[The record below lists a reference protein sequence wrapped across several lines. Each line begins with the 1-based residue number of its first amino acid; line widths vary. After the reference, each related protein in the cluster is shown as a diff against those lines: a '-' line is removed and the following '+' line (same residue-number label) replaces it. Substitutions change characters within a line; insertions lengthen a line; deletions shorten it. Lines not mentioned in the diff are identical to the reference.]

1 MKSFKAWLIGVLPLL
16 IPGMVYAAQ
25 YIQAPPLTDV
35 INAPV
40 GPVQGEPVQVPLIT
54 WGGDIATIYGNGKA
68 RETTKESIFARQGL
82 RLKLVREDDFKK
94 QIQAYMS
101 GKSPYLR
108 GTMGMLNMAIEVL
121 SGDPRTQPVVVYQMT
136 WSTGG
141 DALVVKEGLKSPADL
156 CGKTIA
162 VQAYG
167 PHVAYLTRLIS
178 DACQSAKDVNIK
190 WTQDLTGTDNTPGA
204 ALRDDA
210 AVDAAMV
217 IIPDALALTSGG
229 TVGTGAE
236 DSVQGARVLLSTK
249 TASRIIADVYA
260 VRTDYLQTH
269 RSEVEKFVHGLM
281 RAEESL
287 RELMKQKSS
296 RAADYQHM
304 ISAAADLLLDSPQ
317 AIGDAEG
324 LYADCEYV
332 GYRGNVT
339 FFGDP
344 KYPRNLDKLTGEI
357 QDAFVAVGLLSARV
371 SLDHAKWDYD
381 RLKAGLTD
389 VAGVEAPKFDV
400 KEVAKIVAR
409 KQQQGTLAEGELFA
423 FEVYFKPNQNT
434 FSADLYGDA
443 FAKVVELASTY
454 GGAVIAVEG
463 HSDPLGYL
471 RKKKEGV
478 SELVLKRTKQAAK
491 NLSLTRANRV
501 RDSVI
506 EFAKSQEI
514 TLDPTQFATVGHGV
528 MQPKN
533 GTCGHDP
540 CPPRTEQEWRNNM
553 RVKFRII
560 QIEAE
565 TSAFKPL

>member
-1 MKSFKAWLIGVLPLL
+1 
-16 IPGMVYAAQ
+16 
-25 YIQAPPLTDV
+25 
-35 INAPV
+35 
-40 GPVQGEPVQVPLIT
+40 
-54 WGGDIATIYGNGKA
+54 
-68 RETTKESIFARQGL
+68 
-82 RLKLVREDDFKK
+82 
-94 QIQAYMS
+94 
-101 GKSPYLR
+101 
-108 GTMGMLNMAIEVL
+108 
-121 SGDPRTQPVVVYQMT
+121 
-136 WSTGG
+136 
-141 DALVVKEGLKSPADL
+141 
-156 CGKTIA
+156 
-162 VQAYG
+162 
-167 PHVAYLTRLIS
+167 
-178 DACQSAKDVNIK
+178 
-190 WTQDLTGTDNTPGA
+190 
-204 ALRDDA
+204 
-210 AVDAAMV
+210 
-217 IIPDALALTSGG
+217 
-229 TVGTGAE
+229 
-236 DSVQGARVLLSTK
+236 
-249 TASRIIADVYA
+249 
-260 VRTDYLQTH
+260 
-269 RSEVEKFVHGLM
+269 
-281 RAEESL
+281 
-287 RELMKQKSS
+287 
-296 RAADYQHM
+296 M

-332 GYRGNVT
+332 GYRGNVM

-371 SLDHAKWDYD
+371 SLDHAKWDYQ

-389 VAGVEAPKFDV
+389 IAGVEAPKFDV
-400 KEVAKIVAR
+400 QEVAKVVAR
-409 KQQQGTLAEGELFA
+409 KQQQGTLAEGELFS

-501 RDSVI
+501 RDSVV

>member
-1 MKSFKAWLIGVLPLL
+1 MKNLKAWLIGVLSLL

-25 YIQAPPLTDV
+25 YKQAPPLTDV

-40 GPVQGEPVQVPLIT
+40 GPVKGKPVQVPLIT

-94 QIQAYMS
+94 QIEAYMS

-121 SGDPRTQPVVVYQMT
+121 SGDPRTKPVVVYQMT

-167 PHVAYLTRLIS
+167 PHVDYLTRLIS

-204 ALRDDA
+204 AFRDDSA
-210 AVDAAMV
+210 IDAAMV

-236 DSVQGARVLLSTK
+236 DSVKGARILLSTK

-260 VRTDYLQTH
+260 VRTDYLQSH

-281 RAEESL
+281 RAEEAL
-287 RELMKQKSS
+287 RELVKQKSS
-296 RAADYQHM
+296 RVADYQQM

-344 KYPRNLDKLTGEI
+344 KYPRNLDKLTREI

-371 SLDHAKWDYD
+371 SLNHAKWDYE
-381 RLKAGLTD
+381 RLKTGLTD
-389 VAGVEAPKFDV
+389 VVGVEAPKFDV
-400 KEVAKIVAR
+400 KEVAKVVAR
-409 KQQQGTLAEGELFA
+409 KQQQGTLAEGELFS

-478 SELVLKRTKQAAK
+478 SELVLKRIKQAAM

-501 RDSVI
+501 RDSVV
-506 EFAKSQEI
+506 EFAKSQRI
-514 TLDPTQFATVGHGV
+514 TLDPTQFATAGHGV
-528 MQPKN
+528 MQPRN
-533 GTCGHDP
+533 GMCGHDP
-540 CPPRTEQEWRNNM
+540 CPPRTQQEWRNNM
-553 RVKFRII
+553 RVEFRII